1 MAKVKTLVDFHDKN
15 NIDPKTGFPKL
26 VPAGSTLEITRARQ
40 AELAARRI
48 VPQPGEGVEDAPPA
62 DGGAK

>member
-1 MAKVKTLVDFHDKN
+1 MAKVKTLVDFHDLT

-26 VPAGSTLEITRARQ
+26 VPAGTTLDIDRDRQ

-48 VPQPGEGVEDAPPA
+48 VPKPGEVVEEAQPA
-62 DGGAK
+62 TAGSK